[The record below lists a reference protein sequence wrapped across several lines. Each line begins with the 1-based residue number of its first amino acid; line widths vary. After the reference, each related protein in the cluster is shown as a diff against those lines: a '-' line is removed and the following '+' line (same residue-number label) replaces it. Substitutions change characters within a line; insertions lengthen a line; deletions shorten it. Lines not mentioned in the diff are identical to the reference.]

1 MIVKFSI
8 QTYKYSKLTMIEVMG
23 CQFINSF
30 YITYKKKFKK
40 PINLYFIFIQITQY
54 ALLNVLTEN
63 ERMCKDIHVLNFN

>member
-23 CQFINSF
+23 CQFINSV
-30 YITYKKKFKK
+30 YITYKKKLKK

-54 ALLNVLTEN
+54 ALVIVLTEN
-63 ERMCKDIHVLNFN
+63 ERMCKDIHVSNFN